1 MTELIDYYNGMSL
14 EKKEGQLV
22 THRAIAEK
30 PLPKKPEKRNTL
42 SGFSVYCL
50 FGDPGITVLNVGDK
64 VAGFSMFV

>member
-1 MTELIDYYNGMSL
+1 MHMWL
-14 EKKEGQLV
+14 